1 MILINTYGYTNPQD
15 IQTRAFIAVDPGNRF
30 IKWFDDQNQPRIIP
44 SYIKNLETWEDA
56 EPDAHS
62 YIVELDGKRY
72 AIGKLAQDLGG
83 KPAFEI
89 GKAELA
95 SILVLPSLAT
105 ADGSCQRVEK
115 LLIPTPD
122 TRNSEVI
129 ALLKRLETTRDF
141 RLNGINHI
149 CTVRTVKACNEG
161 QSSFKL
167 ATNRNLWT
175 YADKTN
181 GVIDFG
187 GGTAIARLF
196 TSNGVLIREADTL
209 LPGTNALAQKVGAAM
224 LPSLGYS
231 PDLGTIMDAIANGS
245 FIYGTLGTNFLPMFQ
260 TVQNAWIADI
270 RNKLKIA
277 WGNYLPNLG
286 EVLMIGGTAP
296 LMKPLQQS
304 THNRFKIAPHP
315 QLFSLYGL
323 CLEA

>member
-1 MILINTYGYTNPQD
+1 MTLINTYGHTSPQG

-30 IKWFDDQNQPRIIP
+30 IKWFDEQNQPRIIP
-44 SYIKNLETWEDA
+44 SYVKNLENWEDA
-56 EPDAHS
+56 SPDAHS
-62 YIVELDGKRY
+62 YIVEFDGKRY
-72 AIGKLAQDLGG
+72 AVGKLAQDLGG

-95 SILVLPSLAT
+95 SILVLPALAT
-105 ADGSCQRVEK
+105 ADGVPQRVEK

-141 RLNGINHI
+141 SINGINQI

-161 QSSFKL
+161 QSAFKL
-167 ATNRNLWT
+167 ATSRNLWT
-175 YADKTN
+175 FADKTN

-196 TSNGVLIREADTL
+196 TSSGVLIRLADTL

-224 LPSLGYS
+224 LPVLGYS

-245 FIYGTLGTNFLPMFQ
+245 FVYGTTNTNFLPMFQ
-260 TVQNAWIADI
+260 TVQIAWIADI

-296 LMKPLQQS
+296 LMEPLEIATKS
-304 THNRFKIAPHP
+304 RFKIAPHP

-323 CLEA
+323 YMEA